1 MSSNPESET
10 SLLQIRLA
18 VASLGAVIVGFLS
31 ATTPE
36 TYGIKSLP
44 EVTGNAVP
52 TPHLP
57 ASSNLK
63 SVARLVPDPI
73 LGFAVLSVAP
83 AQRISLPAATV
94 ADMISLA
101 RPIIEALDQ
110 PDAETDDL
118 EVTPPARKPKIKV
131 KVNPKRPLKQKPDLT
146 FWEQLRLL
154 R

>member
-1 MSSNPESET
+1 VSSNPDSET

-83 AQRISLPAATV
+83 AQQISLPAATV

-118 EVTPPARKPKIKV
+118 EVTP
-131 KVNPKRPLKQKPDLT
+131 LSETQD
-146 FWEQLRLL
+146 
-154 R
+154 

>member
-1 MSSNPESET
+1 VSSNPESET
-10 SLLQIRLA
+10 GLLQIRLA
-18 VASLGAVIVGFLS
+18 VASLGAVIIGFLS
-31 ATTPE
+31 A

-101 RPIIEALDQ
+101 RPMIETLDQ
-110 PDAETDDL
+110 ADAETDAL

-131 KVNPKRPLKQKPDLT
+131 KVKPKRPLKQKPDLT